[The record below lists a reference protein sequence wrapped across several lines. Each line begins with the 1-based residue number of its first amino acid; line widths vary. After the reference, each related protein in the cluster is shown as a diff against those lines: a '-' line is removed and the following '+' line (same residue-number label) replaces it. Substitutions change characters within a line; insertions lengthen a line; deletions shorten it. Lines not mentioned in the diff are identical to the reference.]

1 MEHKGAMLVD
11 AQVAKYKSIFD
22 VKVKHKVA
30 KKPLPRT
37 QLESADVDQPIKRRK
52 S

>member
-1 MEHKGAMLVD
+1 MEHKGAVLVD
-11 AQVAKYKSIFD
+11 TQVDKYKDIFD

-30 KKPLPRT
+30 KKPLSRT
-37 QLESADVDQPIKRRK
+37 QTESGDVDQPIKRRK